1 MKSKTKGFVALPLVW
16 IVVAGFLGA
25 ATVANTAAC
34 ADKAKAPASC
44 PK

>member
-1 MKSKTKGFVALPLVW
+1 MKSKMMGFVALPLLW
-16 IVVAGFLGA
+16 AVVAGFLGA

-34 ADKAKAPASC
+34 ANKATAPASC